1 MKGEKALEKL
11 KEPPI
16 SEDQAKRDKEYVL
29 KKRGFT
35 EEDFEG
41 IMSAGTKTFLD
52 YSTYYSIIRA
62 FRVPIK
68 VACKFGILPEIFYE
82 KYLSGED

>member
-1 MKGEKALEKL
+1 MIGEKALEKL

-29 KKRGFT
+29 KKLGFT
-35 EEDFEG
+35 EEDIEG
-41 IMSAGTKTFLD
+41 IMSAETKTLLD

-62 FRVPIK
+62 FRVPIN
-68 VACKFGILPEIFYE
+68 VACEFGILPEIFYE
-82 KYLSGED
+82 KYL

>member
-1 MKGEKALEKL
+1 MIGEKALEKL

-16 SEDQAKRDKEYVL
+16 SEDPAKRDKEYVL
-29 KKRGFT
+29 KKLGFT
-35 EEDFEG
+35 EDDFEG
-41 IMSAGTKTFLD
+41 IMSAETKTFLD

-82 KYLSGED
+82 KYLGGVD